1 MTFEIVAGI
10 LTLLGGFISVGTL
23 VWKLSAAVNKL
34 ECTVSALH
42 EWVEKQADKNR
53 NFYEKLENHEKRL
66 YRLESRGTQ
75 YDSSFYN

>member
-53 NFYEKLENHEKRL
+53 NF
-66 YRLESRGTQ
+66 
-75 YDSSFYN
+75 

>member
-42 EWVEKQADKNR
+42 EWV
-53 NFYEKLENHEKRL
+53 
-66 YRLESRGTQ
+66 
-75 YDSSFYN
+75 